1 MIYDVRAA
9 RTPRIYI
16 YVYINNML
24 EIIRNEKIFL
34 LYKNFPT
41 VVVVDSLMALYNL

>member
-1 MIYDVRAA
+1 MYVLLVLLV
-9 RTPRIYI
+9 YI

-34 LYKNFPT
+34 LYKNFT
-41 VVVVDSLMALYNL
+41 TVVVDSLMALQLIKCI